1 MAMALMDGWQLV
13 SGLART
19 IEQWWLRSSKDQF
32 QTKHLRKF
40 EVFIY
45 CRPSNLLIL
54 GGCQPHGVYE
64 LFTQGMVRNAII
76 LMYTDTHI
84 HLER

>member
-19 IEQWWLRSSKDQF
+19 IGQWWLRSSKDQF

-45 CRPSNLLIL
+45 CMPSN
-54 GGCQPHGVYE
+54 QEAYSS
-64 LFTQGMVRNAII
+64 
-76 LMYTDTHI
+76 
-84 HLER
+84 LEVVNHMESMNFSPEGWSEAQLS